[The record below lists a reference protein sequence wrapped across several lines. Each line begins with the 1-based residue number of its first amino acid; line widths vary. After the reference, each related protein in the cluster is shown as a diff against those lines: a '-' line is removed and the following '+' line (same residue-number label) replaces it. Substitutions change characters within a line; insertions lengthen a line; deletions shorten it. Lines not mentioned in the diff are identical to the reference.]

1 MSAKTLTLKY
11 YTDPGHGWV
20 AVKRHYLIGANI
32 QDRVSAYSYQRGDT
46 VYLEEDCDAALLL
59 DAMRAA
65 GIVVN
70 LVRKHTDR
78 RHAIRSYDSY
88 VA

>member
-20 AVKRHYLIGANI
+20 AVKRHYLNGANI
-32 QDRVSAYSYQRGDT
+32 QNRVSAYSYQRGDT

-59 DAMRAA
+59 DSMRAA
-65 GIVVN
+65 GFTIN